1 MANEKN
7 IVILGA
13 GYAGVHAAKLLHK
26 KYKKSDNIKV
36 TLIDKNPFHTLMTDL
51 HEIAGARVETE
62 TVQVELKKIFKAKK
76 VDVVIDEIK
85 DIDFKSQKISSEN
98 YTYEYDYLIIGTGA
112 EPTFFGVPGAAEN
125 GFTIWSLE
133 DAVKIREHVEKMF
146 RKASFER
153 NPEKRK
159 EMLTFA
165 VAGAGFTGVEVIGEL
180 AEWRKKLCR
189 EYGIDKKD
197 VRMIIIEAMPN
208 ILPILEEDLQAKAA
222 RRMKK
227 MDIEVI
233 TDSPITEVNKDSI
246 SLKDGTRIP
255 TKTLIWTA
263 GVQGNSFVA
272 KLGLTMGKRN
282 RVQTNEYMQ
291 SLDYENVYLVGDNG
305 YLEEDGKR
313 GYPQIVEAALQTAET
328 AVHNIVADI
337 EKGDKKPFKSNFH
350 GFMVSIGS
358 RYAVANVGGM
368 KLSGFFAMAVK
379 HMVNLHYLFGV
390 GGFALCWTYMMHEF
404 FHIKEKRSILGGH
417 VSRKSPT
424 FWLLPL
430 RVFVGYKWLE
440 QGLHKLPKILE
451 DPSNIFLIPPPVKNV
466 ASAVKDAA
474 VNAVSSASQAAADG
488 AAKVAQAA
496 ADAASSA
503 TPAADG
509 AAQAAEAASQ
519 WGEALPV
526 PGFIE
531 SIVKW
536 SMETFFYTPDGGF
549 TALAEIFQAAMVVG
563 EIIVGLCLIAGLF
576 TVLASIASVVMGMMI
591 WTSGMAPYEM
601 LWYLAAGIALIGGAG
616 RAFGLDYY
624 VIPVIKNWWKKTRF
638 ANKTYLY
645 ID

>member
-208 ILPILEEDLQAKAA
+208 ILHILEEDLQAKAA

>member
-13 GYAGVHAAKLLHK
+13 GYAGVHAAKLLNK

-85 DIDFKSQKISSEN
+85 DIDFKSQKLSSEN

-208 ILPILEEDLQAKAA
+208 ILPILEEGLQAKAA

>member
-1 MANEKN
+1 
-7 IVILGA
+7 
-13 GYAGVHAAKLLHK
+13 
-26 KYKKSDNIKV
+26 
-36 TLIDKNPFHTLMTDL
+36 
-51 HEIAGARVETE
+51 
-62 TVQVELKKIFKAKK
+62 
-76 VDVVIDEIK
+76 
-85 DIDFKSQKISSEN
+85 
-98 YTYEYDYLIIGTGA
+98 
-112 EPTFFGVPGAAEN
+112 
-125 GFTIWSLE
+125 
-133 DAVKIREHVEKMF
+133 
-146 RKASFER
+146 
-153 NPEKRK
+153 
-159 EMLTFA
+159 
-165 VAGAGFTGVEVIGEL
+165 
-180 AEWRKKLCR
+180 
-189 EYGIDKKD
+189 
-197 VRMIIIEAMPN
+197 
-208 ILPILEEDLQAKAA
+208 
-222 RRMKK
+222 
-227 MDIEVI
+227 
-233 TDSPITEVNKDSI
+233 
-246 SLKDGTRIP
+246 
-255 TKTLIWTA
+255 
-263 GVQGNSFVA
+263 
-272 KLGLTMGKRN
+272 
-282 RVQTNEYMQ
+282 
-291 SLDYENVYLVGDNG
+291 
-305 YLEEDGKR
+305 
-313 GYPQIVEAALQTAET
+313 
-328 AVHNIVADI
+328 
-337 EKGDKKPFKSNFH
+337 
-350 GFMVSIGS
+350 
-358 RYAVANVGGM
+358 
-368 KLSGFFAMAVK
+368 
-379 HMVNLHYLFGV
+379 
-390 GGFALCWTYMMHEF
+390 MMHEF

>member
-1 MANEKN
+1 
-7 IVILGA
+7 
-13 GYAGVHAAKLLHK
+13 
-26 KYKKSDNIKV
+26 
-36 TLIDKNPFHTLMTDL
+36 MTDL

-85 DIDFKSQKISSEN
+85 DIDFKSQKLSSEN

-208 ILPILEEDLQAKAA
+208 ILPILEEGLQAKAA

>member
-85 DIDFKSQKISSEN
+85 DIDFKSQKLSSEN

-208 ILPILEEDLQAKAA
+208 ILPILEEGLQAKAA